1 MAEREGGLGHPGD
14 VSDGRIAASRDIP
27 TAAPCQ
33 HQTHC
38 GPRHPS
44 VFHNGCCQFATGMMG
59 CDIWALD
66 ALWKRQAWPERF
78 GDEKGHFAFVGEQ
91 AFEGV
96 SPYPASV
103 TQEKSPFALGSA
115 GTQLPPRTGG
125 EWHV

>member
-14 VSDGRIAASRDIP
+14 ISDGRIAASRDIP

-44 VFHNGCCQFATGMMG
+44 VFHDGCCQFATGMIG

-78 GDEKGHFAFVGEQ
+78 GDEKGHLAFVGEQ

-96 SPYPASV
+96 SSYPASV
-103 TQEKSPFALGSA
+103 TQETSPFALGSA